1 MQLYKN
7 TVNFQMKSS
16 FELTVKHENG
26 VVTSIALSSPI
37 GIETKLRLFHKE
49 LRLFRRNCSFLRNS
63 RKFCKKLK
71 RSLAAVYDFSTSSVE
86 RPVT

>member
-49 LRLFRRNCSFLRNS
+49 LRLFCINLYNLIS
-63 RKFCKKLK
+63 
-71 RSLAAVYDFSTSSVE
+71 AAK
-86 RPVT
+86 